1 MPEESRIERGQGVL
15 PSAAASNALGAAIGT
30 APEAGRNLALGFV
43 ETFAGNGK
51 SRSTGDGKRA
61 IKAGIP
67 LPHHLALDK
76 REVFLY
82 VAESGSD
89 RVRRIDL
96 REATLHNF
104 AGIGETCYSGDF
116 GPCGEAGLYLP
127 LGVAFD
133 SRNDLYICD
142 SGSNRIRRVDHET
155 GIITTVVGTGNWG
168 FNGDGPALEV
178 NLTYPAAIAFDADD
192 VLYIA
197 DTQAHRI
204 RRLDP
209 RTGLVTTIAGTWSAE
224 DEERE
229 QPLVARNLVV
239 LSGDSIGI
247 DFSDDHGWL
256 RPECSD
262 GLDLSF
268 YLDDGRQA
276 LEARLYDIVGIAVD
290 RAGDVYVVDKG
301 SHRVRKV
308 DRKTGIISTAAGVC
322 RYGFDGDG
330 KLAVKSMLHAPEAV
344 VFDPWD
350 NMYISDTMNHRV
362 RKVDA
367 VTGVISTVAG
377 NGESGYEDKNMGGCG
392 MARFVSKESAG
403 LLKHGDGSLAVEAV
417 VNSPVGLALDS
428 QGHLFICE
436 RGENKI
442 RRVKL
447 W

>member
-1 MPEESRIERGQGVL
+1 MGTEVELGV
-15 PSAAASNALGAAIGT
+15 GYI
-30 APEAGRNLALGFV
+30 

-51 SRSTGDGKRA
+51 ARSTGDGKLA
-61 IKAGIP
+61 VKAGVP
-67 LPHHLALDK
+67 LPHHVAVDK
-76 REVFLY
+76 EERYLY

-96 REATLHNF
+96 KTGTLHNYS
-104 AGIGETCYSGDF
+104 GIGETCYSGDS

-127 LGVAFD
+127 LGVAVD

-142 SGSNRIRRVDHET
+142 SGSNRIRKIDHET
-155 GIITTVVGTGNWG
+155 GLISTVVGTGQWG

-192 VLYIA
+192 VMYIA
-197 DTQAHRI
+197 DTQAHRV
-204 RRLDP
+204 RRYDP
-209 RTGLVTTIAGTWSAE
+209 RTGEVTTIAGIWSVE
-224 DEERE
+224 DDARE

-262 GLDLSF
+262 GLDLSL
-268 YLDDGRQA
+268 YLDDGRPA
-276 LEARLYDIVGIAVD
+276 LEARLYDLVGIALD
-290 RAGDVYVVDKG
+290 SRGDIYVVDKG
-301 SHRVRKV
+301 SNRVRKIDKRSGV
-308 DRKTGIISTAAGVC
+308 ISPAAGVC
-322 RYGFDGDG
+322 RYGFDGDN
-330 KLAVKSMLHAPEAV
+330 KPAVKSMLHAPESV

-350 NMYISDTMNHRV
+350 NLYVSDTMNHRV

-367 VTGVISTVAG
+367 KTGIITTVAG
-377 NGESGYEDKNMGGCG
+377 DGDSGYEDKNMGGCG
-392 MARFVSKESAG
+392 MARFVAKEAAG
-403 LLKHGDGSLAVEAV
+403 MIKHGDGLLAVEAV

-428 QGHLFICE
+428 QGFLYICE

-442 RRVKL
+442 RRTKL